1 MRTQWILL
9 IACAAACSQVH
20 TEPLPD
26 GAMGDAGVDAPLCVA
41 PFDVCLLEGLDC
53 CDGYCADI
61 GYGDATCLPRQAD
74 GQFCLTDDAC
84 LSRNCLENVCGGPE
98 APVCRAEGDACGATP
113 DEDCC
118 EALVCIEQAD
128 GTAACEVQ
136 RMDGEPCRVPGQC
149 ASLQCNDGTCGA
161 PRECVSEGNTCG
173 FGFGDTC
180 CGEAEC
186 RMVFYG
192 RSTCITPKP
201 DGSTCSYRE
210 ECASGRCSGG
220 FCRSTECVDAEG
232 ACNYDHGCCTG
243 YCTSLGDY
251 VPGTCANPRATGE
264 PCMRNEWCLNRS
276 CVDGACE

>member
-1 MRTQWILL
+1 
-9 IACAAACSQVH
+9 
-20 TEPLPD
+20 
-26 GAMGDAGVDAPLCVA
+26 
-41 PFDVCLLEGLDC
+41 
-53 CDGYCADI
+53 
-61 GYGDATCLPRQAD
+61 
-74 GQFCLTDDAC
+74 
-84 LSRNCLENVCGGPE
+84 
-98 APVCRAEGDACGATP
+98 
-113 DEDCC
+113 
-118 EALVCIEQAD
+118 
-128 GTAACEVQ
+128 
-136 RMDGEPCRVPGQC
+136 
-149 ASLQCNDGTCGA
+149 
-161 PRECVSEGNTCG
+161 VSEGNTCG

-220 FCRSTECVDAEG
+220 FCRSTECVDAEV